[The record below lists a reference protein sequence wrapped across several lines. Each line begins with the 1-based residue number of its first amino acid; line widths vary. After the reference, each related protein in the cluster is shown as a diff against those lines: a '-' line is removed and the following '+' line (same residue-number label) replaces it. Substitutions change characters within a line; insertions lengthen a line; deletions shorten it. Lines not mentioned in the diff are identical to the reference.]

1 MAKVCVLLSAYNGE
15 QFIEEQL
22 RSLLQQE
29 QVEVQILVRDD
40 GSTDRTPEILDR
52 WQREEPLRW
61 YGGENLGWAMSF
73 MHLLTHAAPDADYYA
88 FCDQDDIWLPD
99 KLSRAVGMIEQ
110 QEQGCV
116 LYCSNVT
123 YYRNG
128 REEGLVKP
136 AGLHFDIY
144 TAMVKCLTVGCT
156 MVMDNTLASHI
167 RNHPPH
173 RVSAHDFWVY
183 QVASAIGT
191 VCYDETSHMLYRQHD
206 HNQIGQKRT
215 WREVWQ
221 RRMKTL
227 RTFWSQHDREETR
240 RWPANCSAAMPPV
253 CRRRGDRQWKR
264 WPCTGNRSP
273 DACGYLP
280 TAVTRWGTSPM
291 IFSFAFAS
299 CWAKYE

>member
-1 MAKVCVLLSAYNGE
+1 MKRKVTILMSTYNGE
-15 QFIEEQL
+15 DFLEEQL
-22 RSLLQQE
+22 QSLLSQQD
-29 QVEVQILVRDD
+29 VETHILVRDD
-40 GSTDRTPEILDR
+40 GSTDRTRDILDR
-52 WQREEPLRW
+52 WQDEGKLTW
-61 YGGENLGWAMSF
+61 YGGDNLGWAMSF

-110 QEQGCV
+110 QEQECV

-156 MVMDNTLASHI
+156 MVMDKTLASHI
-167 RNHPPH
+167 RRHPP
-173 RVSAHDFWVY
+173 RQVAAHDFWVY

-221 RRMKTL
+221 RRLKTL
-227 RTFWSQHDREETR
+227 HTFWSQHDREEMARELLHCHAASMPAAR
-240 RWPANCSAAMPPV
+240 RQAVEGMALYRQSAA
-253 CRRRGDRQWKR
+253 RRLRLFADRR
-264 WPCTGNRSP
+264 YTMGH
-273 DACGYLP
+273 
-280 TAVTRWGTSPM
+280 
-291 IFSFAFAS
+291 FSNDFFLRLRILLG
-299 CWAKYE
+299 KV